1 MSKVAI
7 QGDTNGSGVFT
18 IAAPNSNTNRTL
30 TLPDEA
36 GTVLTST
43 SNLTGV
49 AGVPNNSTPILF
61 AYAAAQNPSLS
72 NVTFAKNTYIN
83 TVDIDTDN
91 AFSSSRFT
99 VPSGKSGKY
108 WIGTGMTYFT
118 SSNNILDARVLIY
131 KNGSLLKTSGYA
143 YIVSPSNNTRHFTP
157 ETSGIFELNA
167 GDYIEQYYY
176 VSASSPT
183 MNVDSSGTRAVY
195 LSIMRLCE

>member
-7 QGDTNGSGVFT
+7 KGADTGTGIFT
-18 IAAPNSNTNRTL
+18 LESPATNTDRTL
-30 TLPDEA
+30 VLPDEA
-36 GTVLTST
+36 GTVLTT
-43 SNLTGV
+43 ASNLTGV
-49 AGVPNNSTPILF
+49 TGVPNNSTPILF
-61 AYAAAQNPSLS
+61 AYAGTQNPSLS
-72 NVTFAKNTYIN
+72 NVTFAKNTYID
-83 TVDIDTDN
+83 TVDIDTDS

-99 VPSGKSGKY
+99 VPSGKGGKY

-118 SSNNILDARVLIY
+118 ASNNIIDARVLIY

-143 YIVSPSNNTRHFTP
+143 YIVSSSNNTRHFTP

-176 VSASSPT
+176 ISASSPT
-183 MNVDSSGTRAVY
+183 MNVDGSGTRAVY